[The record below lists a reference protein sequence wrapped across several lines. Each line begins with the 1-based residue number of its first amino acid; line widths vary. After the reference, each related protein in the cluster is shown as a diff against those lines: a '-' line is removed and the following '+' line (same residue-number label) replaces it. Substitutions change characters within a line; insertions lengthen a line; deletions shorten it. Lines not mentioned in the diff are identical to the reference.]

1 MGVIEKGGMKSM
13 ELKKKVTNK
22 LVLSSFFKTITVY
35 GKLEQVITKVRRTL
49 FLDNED
55 SFPFSRIKNV
65 QVVKDVRDS
74 IPDKSIR
81 YAVLLHLNDG
91 KRILVD
97 EVGESSS
104 RGGFKEMKNLGKKI
118 SMITGRELKLCEE

>member
-1 MGVIEKGGMKSM
+1 M

-22 LVLSSFFKTITVY
+22 LVLSSVFKTITID
-35 GKLEQVITKVRRTL
+35 GKIEQVTTRVRRTL
-49 FLDNED
+49 FFDNED
-55 SFPFSRIKNV
+55 SFQFSRIKNV

-81 YAVLLHLNDG
+81 YAVLLHLTDG

-118 SMITGRELKLCEE
+118 SMITDRELKLCEE

>member
-1 MGVIEKGGMKSM
+1 M

-22 LVLSSFFKTITVY
+22 LVLSSFFKTITVD
-35 GKLEQVITKVRRTL
+35 GKIEQVITRVRRTL
-49 FLDNED
+49 FFDNED

-97 EVGESSS
+97 EVGKSSS

>member
-22 LVLSSFFKTITVY
+22 LVLSSFFKTIIID
-35 GKLEQVITKVRRTL
+35 GKIEQVTLGVRRTL
-49 FLDNED
+49 FFDNED
-55 SFPFSRIKNV
+55 SFRFPRIKNV
-65 QVVKDVRDS
+65 EVVKDVRDS
-74 IPDKSIR
+74 IPNNSVR
-81 YAVLLHLNDG
+81 YLVLLRLTDG
-91 KRILVD
+91 RKILVD

>member
-22 LVLSSFFKTITVY
+22 LVLSSFFKTITFD
-35 GKLEQVITKVRRTL
+35 GKLEQVTTRVRRTL
-49 FLDNED
+49 FFDNED
-55 SFPFSRIKNV
+55 SFQFSRIKNV

-81 YAVLLHLNDG
+81 YAILLQLHDG
-91 KRILVD
+91 KRLLVD

>member
-1 MGVIEKGGMKSM
+1 M

-22 LVLSSFFKTITVY
+22 LVLSSFFKTIIID
-35 GKLEQVITKVRRTL
+35 GKLEQVITRVRRTL
-49 FLDNED
+49 FFDNED
-55 SFPFSRIKNV
+55 SFPFSRLKNV
-65 QVVKDVRDS
+65 EVVRDVRNS
-74 IPDKSIR
+74 IPNNYIR
-81 YAVLLHLNDG
+81 YSVLLHLADG

-118 SMITGRELKLCEE
+118 SMITGRELKLCDV